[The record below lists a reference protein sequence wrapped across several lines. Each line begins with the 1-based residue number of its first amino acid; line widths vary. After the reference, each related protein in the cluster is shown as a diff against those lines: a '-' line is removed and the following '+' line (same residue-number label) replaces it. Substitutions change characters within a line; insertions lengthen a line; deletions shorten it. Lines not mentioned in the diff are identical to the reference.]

1 MKIFQGLGLPRPR
14 AVAALPRAAT
24 GPAAAEAA
32 AAAAGGAA
40 AAAAP
45 GGGSEGGAG
54 GKGADTWTK
63 KWGTWGNFGI
73 LRKKWC
79 KMMETRGF
87 HGKIWWNMMDTH
99 DTHGFSGE
107 QWWNMMKSREIHGF
121 FMIFHDNICT
131 HHVGFIEKNDGFP
144 HLIVLGRLL
153 RKKWWVVNSINVEN
167 PLDSRSENNLQV
179 VDFPYL
185 IVSIKRMNKV
195 GQHGK
200 APWKRTF

>member
-24 GPAAAEAA
+24 GPAAASGEAA
-32 AAAAGGAA
+32 AAAAGGA

-54 GKGADTWTK
+54 GKGAETWTK
-63 KWGTWGNFGI
+63 KWGNMGK
-73 LRKKWC
+73 LRDFTGFYETNGYKWC

-87 HGKIWWNMMDTH
+87 HGKIWWNLM

-107 QWWNMMKSREIHGF
+107 QWWNMMKSREIHRF

-131 HHVGFIEKNDGFP
+131 HHVGFIEQMMVFAKSDG
-144 HLIVLGRLL
+144 
-153 RKKWWVVNSINVEN
+153 W
-167 PLDSRSENNLQV
+167 
-179 VDFPYL
+179 
-185 IVSIKRMNKV
+185 
-195 GQHGK
+195 
-200 APWKRTF
+200 